1 MGFLH
6 EMLSSEAKISS
17 KRTVGFAAFMMLMAS
32 WGADTF
38 TEFSPC
44 FQIPWSAQFFKVS
57 RCILSECM
65 MSTGDCWFQYS

>member
-1 MGFLH
+1 MSFLR

-38 TEFSPC
+38 TEFEVKDKILVC
-44 FQIPWSAQFFKVS
+44 FMYISVVGLGVTAAEKFGKK
-57 RCILSECM
+57 
-65 MSTGDCWFQYS
+65 